1 LAEEER
7 FELSKRY
14 KRLPVFETGAFS
26 RSATLPQIKSLHDFM
41 KRDVVAS
48 MVKNQNFA
56 SIRAITK
63 FLPIIDALG
72 MSIPIKA

>member
-1 LAEEER
+1 
-7 FELSKRY
+7 
-14 KRLPVFETGAFS
+14 
-26 RSATLPQIKSLHDFM
+26 M